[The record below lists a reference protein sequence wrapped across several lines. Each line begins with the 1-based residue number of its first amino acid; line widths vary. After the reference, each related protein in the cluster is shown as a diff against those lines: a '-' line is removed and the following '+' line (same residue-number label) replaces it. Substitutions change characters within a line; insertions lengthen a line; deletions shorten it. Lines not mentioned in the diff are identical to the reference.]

1 MSTGIV
7 SSQYDYLSNI
17 KNPGQMNIHKQP
29 ESDNPDEW
37 KKQVSNNIAG
47 MMNYTNY
54 LFDGNGDY
62 ELGGKELLKTT
73 EQCRTVYDINDKEI
87 NGKFEDNLPYR
98 DLYIDSVP
106 KDDGVLKKG
115 LLAGIKQQIQ
125 GIVPVDEMK
134 RMIDTPGNLK
144 CYEINDLLVKLDHD
158 KPQDSD
164 FNNTGYLIKTDICN
178 LDQINIR
185 NNASGNLYK
194 LKDTLKCNEN
204 FSNINQSMNPILTN
218 TNTNTIN
225 KIKNKNK
232 SDTLIKT
239 YITMFSIISIYMVLR
254 CLHK

>member
-1 MSTGIV
+1 MSTGLV
-7 SSQYDYLSNI
+7 SSQYDYLSNV
-17 KNPGQMNIHKQP
+17 KKPGQMNIHKQP
-29 ESDNPDEW
+29 KSDNPNEW

-54 LFDGNGDY
+54 LFDGHGDY

-73 EQCRTVYDINDKEI
+73 EECRDVYDVNNKKITD
-87 NGKFEDNLPYR
+87 KFEDKLPHR

-125 GIVPVDEMK
+125 GIVPVNEMK
-134 RMIDTPGNLK
+134 RMVELSGKLE
-144 CYEINDLLVKLDHD
+144 CYEINDLLVKLNNN
-158 KPQDSD
+158 PTNDS
-164 FNNTGYLIKTDICN
+164 NYKNTGYLIKNDICD
-178 LDQINIR
+178 LDQINVR
-185 NNASGNLYK
+185 NKKNLNN
-194 LKDTLKCNEN
+194 LKGQICKEE
-204 FSNINQSMNPILTN
+204 FSNINQSMNTILTN
-218 TNTNTIN
+218 N
-225 KIKNKNK
+225 KNKNN

>member
-1 MSTGIV
+1 MSTGLV

-17 KNPGQMNIHKQP
+17 KRPGQMNIHKQP
-29 ESDNPDEW
+29 ESDNPGEW
-37 KKQVSNNIAG
+37 KEQVSNNIAG

-54 LFDGNGDY
+54 LFDGYGDY

-73 EQCRTVYDINDKEI
+73 EECREVYDVNKKQITAEFNDK
-87 NGKFEDNLPYR
+87 LPYR

-125 GIVPVDEMK
+125 GIVPVNEMK
-134 RMIDTPGNLK
+134 RMIDISGKLE
-144 CYEINDLLVKLDHD
+144 CYEINDLLVKLDNNTTI
-158 KPQDSD
+158 KDSEYD
-164 FNNTGYLIKTDICN
+164 NTGYLIKNDICD
-178 LDQINIR
+178 LDQINVK
-185 NNASGNLYK
+185 NKGNLNN
-194 LKDTLKCNEN
+194 LKGQICKEE

-218 TNTNTIN
+218 
-225 KIKNKNK
+225 NKNK

-239 YITMFSIISIYMVLR
+239 YITIFSIISIYMVLR